1 MGRPFSLTD
10 VKKNCFGGAVQEGY
24 YYAQKNRV
32 HINRAFG
39 GNCHHCIID
48 GDIDAGFA
56 AGKKTGTSGCLSV
69 EPAPMG
75 SLFYDVYG

>member
-1 MGRPFSLTD
+1 VGRPFSLTD
-10 VKKNCFGGAVQEGY
+10 VFIKPVFGVRYNEGY

-56 AGKKTGTSGCLSV
+56 AGKKTGKIGCL
-69 EPAPMG
+69 
-75 SLFYDVYG
+75 